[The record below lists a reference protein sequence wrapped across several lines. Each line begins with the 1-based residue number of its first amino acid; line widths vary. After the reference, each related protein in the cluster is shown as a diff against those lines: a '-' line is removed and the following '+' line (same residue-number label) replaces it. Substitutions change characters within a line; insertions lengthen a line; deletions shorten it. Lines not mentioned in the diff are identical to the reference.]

1 MERIEALFAPLV
13 GQLVWQVRRGIG
25 SFLTLEFG
33 MPHLSI
39 REPIAPRASR
49 SPKVRRNL
57 MRRGV
62 YVTGDWHLWVQ
73 YGDWVLSTFAGALT
87 SEDPAGSPSDECI
100 RDLDGQRFLSVESGD
115 TKGSFA
121 FRFDLGGVLE
131 IRPSAEI
138 SDNQWSLY
146 IWERDIVSCSSAGKL
161 VRSERDPD
169 GKVFKRL

>member
-1 MERIEALFAPLV
+1 MEEMKNLFAPLV

-87 SEDPAGSPSDECI
+87 SEDPAGSPSDECL
-100 RDLDGQRFLSVESGD
+100 RDLDGQRFLSVDGGNMG
-115 TKGSFA
+115 GSCA
-121 FRFDLGGVLE
+121 FRFDLGGLLE
-131 IRPSAEI
+131 IWPSAEI
-138 SDNQWSLY
+138 PDDQWGLY
-146 IWERDIVSCSSAGKL
+146 IWNGDIVSCSSAGKL
-161 VRSERDPD
+161 VHSERDPD

>member
-1 MERIEALFAPLV
+1 MEEINNLFAPMV

-25 SFLTLEFG
+25 SFLTLDPG

-39 REPIAPRASR
+39 REPIEPRASR

-87 SEDPAGSPSDECI
+87 SEDPAGSPSDECL
-100 RDLDGQRFLSVESGD
+100 RDLDGQRFLSVESGS
-115 TKGSFA
+115 TRGSCV

-131 IRPSAEI
+131 IRPSTEI
-138 SDNQWSLY
+138 PDDQWSLY
-146 IWERDIVSCSSAGKL
+146 IWDGDIVSCSSAGNL
-161 VRSERDPD
+161 VHSGRDPD